1 MGWRGWRR
9 ARFLAVLWAL
19 AVYLV
24 VASGR
29 ARLEYP
35 GEVQAVTGTDCP
47 PPCVTCHV
55 LPEGGPNWNDFGRRV
70 ISKGPGERSW
80 PAILAAL
87 KNPDV
92 DTDGD
97 GRLDIS
103 EVERGTNPAR
113 IDSPNDVV
121 ICPLYGCGAR
131 IAPGAPSRPLAAIAI
146 LAGVALALLARRRR
160 PNR

>member
-1 MGWRGWRR
+1 MAWGGLRR
-9 ARFLAVLWAL
+9 ARCLAILWAL
-19 AVYLV
+19 AVWLV
-24 VASGR
+24 AATGR
-29 ARLEYP
+29 ARTEYA
-35 GEVQAVTGTDCP
+35 EAVQAVTGTDCP
-47 PPCVTCHV
+47 PPCVTCHI

-70 ISKGPGERSW
+70 ISQGPGEQPW

-97 GRLDIS
+97 GRLDIT

-113 IDSPNDVV
+113 VDSPNDVV

-131 IAPGAPSRPLAAIAI
+131 IAPSAPSGPLAAILL
-146 LAGVALALLARRRR
+146 LAGVALALLARRR
-160 PNR
+160 